1 MIFFIPICS
10 WTLLPIAYQEYVNMT
25 QSNILSKTF
34 NFSNQVNQSF
44 EYTSLDSGILV
55 LLQDTND
62 IKKLMRRTCED
73 IIRIGQKLIE
83 VEEFLGHGKFISWLK
98 SELDWSVSIATKYMQ
113 VGKQFKAVNFT
124 NLNITASALSLIDA
138 PSTPYEARIQVL
150 RRADLRESISYNEM
164 KKIIHQY
171 KKKIHYKFQES
182 TIFNTPTEKSELN
195 YCIVP
200 TKKEDKKHESQ
211 ILNSVPKINNLIEED
226 STEAFPTDVNCKQ
239 KETCANISDLSQLIQ
254 QLRSNVNAV
263 IESADLLKTHG
274 IDWNNDKKQEC
285 LQNLQ
290 SAVEQIN
297 GLINTIDQPSEPST
311 SKINEIEY
319 FRMSHPYPQ
328 VNQVFEFIES
338 HYQQNIKLDDVA
350 KAVGYSPTYLTDL
363 IRRQTG
369 KSLHRWI
376 IHRRMIAA
384 CKLLLETDL
393 SIEQIAETIG
403 YRHVGC
409 FFRQFRLSFDVTP
422 QVWRQEN
429 RL

>member
-1 MIFFIPICS
+1 
-10 WTLLPIAYQEYVNMT
+10 MT
-25 QSNILSKTF
+25 QSNVLSKAF
-34 NFSNQVNQSF
+34 NFSNQVHQSF
-44 EYTSLDSGILV
+44 EYASLDNRTLALV
-55 LLQDTND
+55 LQNTND

-98 SELDWSVSIATKYMQ
+98 LEFDSSVSIAKKYMQ
-113 VGKQFKAVNFT
+113 VGKQFKSANFT
-124 NLNITASALSLIDA
+124 NLNITASALYLIDA
-138 PSTPYEARIQVL
+138 HSTPDEARIQVL
-150 RRADLRESISYNEM
+150 RRVSLGESNSYSET

-182 TIFNTPTEKSELN
+182 TIFNTSTEKSESN
-195 YCIVP
+195 YYVVS
-200 TKKEDKKHESQ
+200 TKQEDKKHESQ
-211 ILNSVPKINNLIEED
+211 LLNSVLRVNNLTEED
-226 STEAFPTDVNCKQ
+226 SAEAFPTAVNYKQ

-274 IDWNNDKKQEC
+274 SDWSDDKKQEC
-285 LQNLQ
+285 LQDLQ

-297 GLINTIDQPSEPST
+297 GLIDTIDQQSEPST
-311 SKINEIEY
+311 SKSNEIEY
-319 FRMSHPYPQ
+319 FRMSHPCLQ
-328 VNQVFEFIES
+328 VNQVFEFIEA
-338 HYQQNIKLDDVA
+338 HYQQNIKLHDVA

-376 IHRRMIAA
+376 IHRRMIAG
-384 CKLLLETDL
+384 CQLLLETDL